1 LRTGS
6 WVNIELDI
14 VGKYIEKLLSPHL
27 PEESAESADKAP
39 GISSGFLAKHGFL

>member
-27 PEESAESADKAP
+27 PEKSSESAAKSS
-39 GISSGFLAKHGFL
+39 GISNGFLAKHGFL